1 MSSQLIEQARVRSIS
16 VAYDFSNASRKPLL
30 HALTIARHFGAKLHV
45 AYVVSSIGY
54 EIAGSGAS

>member
-45 AYVVSSIGY
+45 AYVVSPIGY
-54 EIAGSGAS
+54 GSAGSGAS